1 VDLCSRIGAS
11 AQVIRG
17 VQVSSV
23 PGGLLWHILGTRS
36 GCDPVGLEVV
46 PAIAAY
52 EMTTFSSVTKSIS
65 RPMKVAPSSRSRLVA
80 GEF

>member
-1 VDLCSRIGAS
+1 MGAFHDTSFPGTPGSR
-11 AQVIRG
+11 
-17 VQVSSV
+17 
-23 PGGLLWHILGTRS
+23 
-36 GCDPVGLEVV
+36 
-46 PAIAAY
+46 AIQFGSKLIFYPWRVY